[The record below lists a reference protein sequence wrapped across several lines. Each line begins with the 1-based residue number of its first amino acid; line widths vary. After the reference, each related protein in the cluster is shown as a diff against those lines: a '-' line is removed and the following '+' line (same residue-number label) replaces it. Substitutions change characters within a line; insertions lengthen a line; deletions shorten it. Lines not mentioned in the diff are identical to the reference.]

1 MGDVARRKAV
11 KCDRVGHL
19 SGRVIGT
26 KSRRT
31 MKEAANLNK
40 QRQGH
45 LDRVSTE
52 LPLYSPE
59 DSLQVF
65 RIFTIL
71 ICIIIFSGRAGAPD
85 EQMCPFN
92 AQVSA

>member
-1 MGDVARRKAV
+1 
-11 KCDRVGHL
+11 
-19 SGRVIGT
+19 
-26 KSRRT
+26 

-40 QRQGH
+40 QRLGH
-45 LDRVSTE
+45 LGHISTE

-59 DSLQVF
+59 EVF

-71 ICIIIFSGRAGAPD
+71 IDMITFSGRVGAPD